1 MKNVIIEDPSI
12 ELLELFDK
20 VSQEAKTEKNAVP
33 PINKMIYWWTR
44 KPLVVGRAMILA
56 STLQNVDDVKQLLGP
71 LNGKTRTYLSNPDVA
86 KYAQKLGRD
95 PKTIKILDPFG
106 GAGNL
111 VFPAVQ
117 LGLDVTVSDYNP
129 LAYLIERSVLEY
141 PGKYGQKLVDDF
153 TKYAN
158 EVIEK
163 TRDECGR
170 FFQEN
175 QLVYLWCWCIK
186 CPHCDQRVPLAN
198 QMYIAKTSKKK
209 IGVKFIPK
217 NKDFTVELINN
228 ISEKDGKKFTQK
240 RGTAKCI
247 SCTNVI
253 DYNSLTTDISK
264 RKDREMI
271 AIQIQKNKGRD
282 YVLATDKDKKL
293 YQETVKYFE
302 SKRAGFEKEDLI
314 PKEDIRASVSNS
326 NNLWPYNIKYWNEF
340 FDERQLL
347 VLCTFLKNIKLVCSQ
362 IKDKEYERIIAV
374 CLSGILAKRVD
385 MAGFGVQWN
394 TSGEKPEHVLALR
407 RPSIVLTFSEVNP
420 FEKVRGSISNILE
433 NIYKGIEF
441 ATRLQNSPKCSLQSV
456 TTPHESKYDIIITDP
471 PYGDDV
477 QYGELSEFF
486 YVWVYRAL
494 KDYFPELPSR
504 VNLDEDFCES
514 RGRFGDK
521 KLAQEFFA
529 KGLKSSFVSMS
540 EKLKDDGLM
549 LVFFAHSGTDVW
561 NLFLEAARA
570 AKLEIVS
577 SYTVHTEMQSNVIAR
592 EKASFMSSIVVSCR
606 KLTTES
612 TAFFEDLNPQIED
625 RIKELLKQIPDE
637 KLLSIPITDLLIMV
651 YGEVLEVCTK
661 HTTLKSHQK
670 DFNPDFE
677 TLISGA
683 RDYIMKELVTKITGK
698 SINTIGSKMA
708 FYLLIKTFHRGV
720 VSGDDATNMAK
731 IYNIDIAN
739 LEKEQILVK
748 EKGAI
753 RTTFLNETEMDYS
766 PDNIDK
772 NNLFQQ
778 LSYLS
783 YTLDSRGADKIPGII
798 SKDNFR
804 TEDTKQIISLFIK
817 NYQLRQNKGESLN
830 PKEQKEF
837 DILKNLGD
845 ILGVKVEGT
854 LEAYFEK

>member
-33 PINKMIYWWTR
+33 PINKMTYWWTR

-549 LVFFAHSGTDVW
+549 LVFFAHSSTDVW

-766 PDNIDK
+766 PDNVDK